1 MAQTINENESKTQ
14 AAAQAAAQAA
24 TAVEAGEEHSQVGRD
39 RECRRDGEVGLE
51 SVARDEAVLPSSRLS
66 GRWIVRLACGL
77 LLIVVLMWRHEQA
90 AQGWQSLARAW
101 KLVPWPVLPLAV
113 AWYWAGQVISALKW
127 RLLLRARGI
136 AVSLRECCRWYAVGM
151 FWNLWMPTNIGG
163 DAVRVFLAA
172 PRCGGRFL
180 SAASVLVERLTG
192 FVALLAIGAVALI
205 VDAAHPSAAGRAAN
219 ATTHVSASGVSA
231 SGVSASGAYSGQA
244 ARLFLAAF
252 GVLLGLFLLWLSLG
266 FVTRHLEARAPANI
280 VARRLAAARR
290 ALESYGRREM
300 RSTLAGAL
308 LLSLLFQASQIVL
321 NIALAR
327 VVGLEVRSEVFWWL
341 VPLLALASLL
351 PVGIGGLGVREAAAA
366 ALLANS
372 GAALPTIVLWS
383 LLWQATVWIAS
394 LPGLFWRSSARRDH
408 AVANHAAP

>member
-1 MAQTINENESKTQ
+1 MM
-14 AAAQAAAQAA
+14 
-24 TAVEAGEEHSQVGRD
+24 
-39 RECRRDGEVGLE
+39 
-51 SVARDEAVLPSSRLS
+51 RL
-66 GRWIVRLACGL
+66 VCGL

-90 AQGWQSLARAW
+90 AHGWQSLARAW

-113 AWYWAGQVISALKW
+113 AWYWAGQVISAWKW

-136 AVSLRECCRWYAVGM
+136 PVSLRECCRWYAVGM

-172 PRCGGRFL
+172 PRCGGRAL
-180 SAASVLVERLTG
+180 AAASVLVERLTG
-192 FVALLAIGAVALI
+192 FVALIAIGAVALI
-205 VDAAHPSAAGRAAN
+205 LDAAHPSAAGRAAN
-219 ATTHVSASGVSA
+219 ATTHMSA

-252 GVLLGLFLLWLSLG
+252 GVLLGLFLLWLLLG
-266 FVTRHLEARAPANI
+266 FVTRHLEARAPANP
-280 VARRLAAARR
+280 VARRLATVRR
-290 ALESYGRREM
+290 ALELYGRREM

-321 NIALAR
+321 NIGLAR

-366 ALLANS
+366 TLLANS

-394 LPGLFWRSSARRDH
+394 LPGLFWRASARRDP